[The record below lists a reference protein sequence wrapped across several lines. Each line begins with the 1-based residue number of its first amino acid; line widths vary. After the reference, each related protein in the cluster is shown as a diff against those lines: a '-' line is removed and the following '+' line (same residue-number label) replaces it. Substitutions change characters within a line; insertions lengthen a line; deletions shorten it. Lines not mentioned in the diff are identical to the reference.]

1 MNSDRGDTWKA
12 NILIVDDTPENL
24 RLLSAALME
33 RGYKV
38 RNAIS
43 GRMALMGAKAA
54 PPDLI
59 LLDIKMPDMNGYEVC
74 RRLKEDPQM
83 HEIPVIFLSALDA
96 VFDKVKAFT
105 VGGVDYIS
113 KPFHLEEVLVRVEN
127 QLTIRK
133 AKAQV
138 RQLNSELERRVHQR
152 TAQLQAANQELE
164 RQISERQRIEQK
176 LIYMA
181 SHDALTGLP
190 NRTLFLKQ
198 LETAIART
206 EPDREDCFAVLFL
219 DCDRFKVINDSL
231 GHLFGDRLLVAIARR
246 LQELLD
252 RSVPHPNDNLNT
264 LARLGGDEFTIL
276 LDPIADLTAATELAE
291 TIQSALTLPFQL
303 DDYEV
308 FINVS
313 IGIVLGCS
321 TYTQPEHV
329 LRDADNAMYRA
340 KALGKARYQVFDRH
354 MHQRAVTLL
363 QLETDLRLAIEREE
377 FVVYYQPIVSLQT
390 RKIEGF
396 EALVRWEHP
405 KRGFISPGEF
415 IPAAEETGA
424 IVPIGLLVLRQACHQ
439 LHQWQNQC
447 LLDTR
452 SSLAEEL
459 SISVNLSV
467 KQFSQANLI
476 EKIDEILGETNLNS
490 CRLKLEITESAI
502 MDNPEAANKV
512 LQKLRQR
519 HIQLCIDDFGT
530 GYSSLSYLHHFPV
543 DSLKIDR
550 SFIRRL
556 QEGNKNL
563 EIVTAIVTLSQNLA
577 MQVVAEGVETATQAT
592 MLKNLGC
599 EFGQGYFFAKA
610 IDAATAEQLLFSPP
624 NWQF

>member
-83 HEIPVIFLSALDA
+83 QEIPVIFLSALDA

-231 GHLFGDRLLVAIARR
+231 GHLFGDRLLIAIARR

-424 IVPIGLLVLRQACHQ
+424 IVPIGLIVLRQACHQ

>member
-24 RLLSAALME
+24 RLLSAALIE

-83 HEIPVIFLSALDA
+83 QEIPVIFLSALDA

-198 LETAIART
+198 LEAAIART
-206 EPDREDCFAVLFL
+206 EQDREDCFAVLFL

-252 RSVPHPNDNLNT
+252 RTLPHPNDRLNT

-276 LDPIADLTAATELAE
+276 LDPIADLTEATELAE
-291 TIQSALTLPFQL
+291 TIHSALTLPFQL

-340 KALGKARYQVFDRH
+340 KALGKARYQVFDQH

-390 RKIEGF
+390 RQIEGF

-476 EKIDEILGETNLNS
+476 EKIDEILDETDLNS

-519 HIQLCIDDFGT
+519 HIKLCIDDFGT

-624 NWQF
+624 SWQF